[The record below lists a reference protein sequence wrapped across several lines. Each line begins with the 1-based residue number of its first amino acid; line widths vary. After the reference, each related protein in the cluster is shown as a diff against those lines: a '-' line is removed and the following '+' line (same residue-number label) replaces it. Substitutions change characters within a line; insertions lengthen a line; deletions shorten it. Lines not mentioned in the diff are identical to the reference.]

1 MDVAYL
7 FHKDDRIVVPFY
19 DYDPG
24 LFKILVQSK
33 TGFWNY
39 AQNQFVMIKKHLDED
54 TLHRL
59 FPGRPR
65 VEFDQDP
72 DNPPRVSGFFSRPWT
87 APNPTSGFQYAIPG
101 PPVPTGNSTEA
112 PSGFSPSLPAISDTR
127 CLIESL
133 SLPEMFSPYWAA
145 NLESE
150 LRSRKYSPK
159 TIRSYLHYNKY
170 FCRRIQKTPE
180 AVTADDIKNYLAYLD
195 KTLDLS
201 ASSMNLAI
209 SALKFFYKYV
219 IKKDV
224 AREQHRPRHDKKLPG
239 ILSEAEIGNLLDCEK
254 NPKHRLLLMLAY
266 SSGLRVS
273 EVVALKKEHIDFHR
287 KLILVRTGKGR
298 KDRYTLLSDR
308 AAEFILQYCSL
319 YEIDGWL
326 FPGTPAGHH
335 LSIRS
340 AQNIF
345 TKSLIKAR
353 IAKPVSIHSLRHTF
367 ATHLLENGTDI
378 RYIQELLGH
387 TTLRTTQRYT
397 HVARRTVLKIRSP
410 LDNLPAPD

>member
-7 FHKDDRIVVPFY
+7 FHEDDRIVVPFY
-19 DYDPG
+19 DYDPV
-24 LFKILVQSK
+24 LFKILVQSGA
-33 TGFWNY
+33 GFWDY
-39 AQNQFVMIKKHLDED
+39 SRNQFVIVKGCPDDAALR
-54 TLHRL
+54 RL
-59 FPGRPR
+59 FPGRPC
-65 VEFDQDP
+65 VEFDHD
-72 DNPPRVSGFFSRPWT
+72 DDRPPRVSGFFGGPWNF
-87 APNPTSGFQYAIPG
+87 PPMPEGNSPSPCPTSAGVSRADVSAL
-101 PPVPTGNSTEA
+101 PP
-112 PSGFSPSLPAISDTR
+112 LSDTG

-133 SLPEMFSPYWAA
+133 SLPEMFSPVWAA
-145 NLESE
+145 KLESE

-170 FCRRIQKTPE
+170 FCRRIQKGPE
-180 AVTADDIKNYLAYLD
+180 SVTSEDVKNYLAYLD

-209 SALKFFYKYV
+209 SAIKFFYKYV
-219 IKKDV
+219 IKKDI

-239 ILSEAEIGNLLDCEK
+239 VLAESEVGNLLNREK

-287 KLILVRTGKGR
+287 KLILIRTGKGR

-308 AAEFILQYCSL
+308 AAEFILQYCNL
-319 YEIDGWL
+319 HDIDGWL
-326 FPGTPAGHH
+326 FPGSSPGSH
-335 LSIRS
+335 LSVRS
-340 AQNIF
+340 AQNVFAKALAKAQI
-345 TKSLIKAR
+345 TKPL
-353 IAKPVSIHSLRHTF
+353 SIHSLRHSF

-397 HVARRTVLKIRSP
+397 HIARRTVLKIRSP
-410 LDNLPAPD
+410 LDNFPAPN